1 MKIKSVRKIV
11 RNELKNIDLEL
22 FDYNGNNINMEL
34 EPWQVEAVIRLLGL
48 NLRKLSDGRF
58 EVIMYP
64 QNLVEKMLEK
74 VPEYQWVKK

>member
-22 FDYNGNNINMEL
+22 FDYNGNNISMEL